1 MLDIANNG
9 IIRVSRGDSFR
20 MPLFIDC
27 GTPVAPMRYELGE
40 RDEVYFGVMEANQPF
55 EYALIKKKFT
65 IADMNENG
73 DVVIEFVPNDTLM
86 VIPDLYYYQVKVR
99 IYNPNT
105 NDYEVHTVVPKT
117 KFFIEE

>member
-27 GTPVAPMRYELGE
+27 GTPSDPMRYTVGAK
-40 RDEVYFGVMEANQPF
+40 DEVYFGVMEANQPF
-55 EYALIKKKFT
+55 EYALIKKKYT
-65 IADMNENG
+65 IEDVNEDG
-73 DVVIEFVPNDTLM
+73 DVVIEFTPEDTLM
-86 VIPDLYYYQVKVR
+86 VIPDLYYYQVKAR
-99 IYNPNT
+99 LYNVNT

>member
-27 GTPVAPMRYELGE
+27 GTPSDPMRYTVGTK
-40 RDEVYFGVMEANQPF
+40 DEVYFGVMEANQPF
-55 EYALIKKKFT
+55 EYALIKKKYT
-65 IADMNENG
+65 IEDVNEDG
-73 DVVIEFVPNDTLM
+73 DVVIEFTPEDTLM

-99 IYNPNT
+99 LYNANT